1 MVNGQ
6 IVDLPTTILAGEA
19 ISAENFFSGQL
30 NYRSGTFNHVIEAN
44 YGWH

>member
-6 IVDLPTTILAGEA
+6 IGGLATTILAGEA
-19 ISAENFFSGQL
+19 VSAENFFSGQL
-30 NYRSGTFNHVIEAN
+30 NHRSRTFNHVIEAN